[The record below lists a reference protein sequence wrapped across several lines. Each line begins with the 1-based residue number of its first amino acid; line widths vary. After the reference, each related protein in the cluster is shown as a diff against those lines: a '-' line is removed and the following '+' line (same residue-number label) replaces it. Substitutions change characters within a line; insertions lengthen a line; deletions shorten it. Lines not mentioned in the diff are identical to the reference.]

1 MDLRQLRYFIALAE
15 HRSFVRAADAMGITQ
30 PAFSRSI
37 QGLEQELGCQLVD
50 RGSKDLR
57 PTPEGQVV
65 LQHALSLV
73 QGSAN
78 LIHEIAQLNKLD
90 AGEPALRQRA
100 GAGPATGAGRGGRL
114 HQPPPAGAD
123 QPGRGQLGKAQPRPA
138 PRRDRI
144 LRRRHPRL
152 RGRPEL
158 PDAPADPRRGQFF
171 CRPQHPLLGKD
182 SLSTNDLFNYP
193 LASTLIP
200 PGIRKL
206 LANLSG
212 KIDFAA
218 NIRCENMHALIR
230 IVRQTDAIG
239 IASDETLRP
248 YLQRGELQPLQ
259 WRNLPQN
266 LDSLSARCGII
277 SRSGYRLSA
286 AAKAMIETLVELD
299 QAQHAAA

>member
-1 MDLRQLRYFIALAE
+1 M
-15 HRSFVRAADAMGITQ
+15 
-30 PAFSRSI
+30 
-37 QGLEQELGCQLVD
+37 
-50 RGSKDLR
+50 
-57 PTPEGQVV
+57 V

-90 AGEPALRQRA
+90 AGELRF
-100 GAGPATGAGRGGRL
+100 GSGPA
-114 HQPPPAGAD
+114 PAQQLVPDAVAD
-123 QPGRGQLGKAQPRPA
+123 FINRHPRVQISLDVDNWKSSAAPA

-158 PDAPADPRRGQFF
+158 PDAPADPAPRPVLLPSATSAAGQGQPVHQ
-171 CRPQHPLLGKD
+171 RPVQLPAGLDPD
-182 SLSTNDLFNYP
+182 S
-193 LASTLIP
+193 